1 MNANLNLGR
10 IWGIPIGLHFSWFLI
25 FGLVSW
31 SLAVGYFPEEY
42 PGLAAPVYWLLG
54 AVTSILFFASVLVH
68 ELAHAF
74 VALRNKLPVR
84 AINLFIFGGVA
95 ELTQEPRSAGAEFR
109 IAIAGPVASLGL
121 AALFGGLY
129 LLDQHIP
136 LLAAPSIW
144 LARINML
151 LALFNMIPGFP
162 LDGGRVLRAII
173 WWKTNNLRRAT
184 QAASISG
191 QVVAFGFIAVG
202 LFIAFNG
209 SFFNGLWLIFIGW
222 FLQNAAASS
231 LAHTTIHEALRGIT
245 AAQAMQREFPRVSGL
260 TPISQLV
267 EENILKGGQRSFL
280 VEEDGNVQGMLT
292 LSDIRTI
299 PERKWRF
306 TTTRQVMQP
315 FDRVI
320 KVEPATELLAALQ
333 MMDQAKVSQ
342 LPVVDDNQVMG
353 LLSRE
358 NIFSYLR
365 LRNELGA

>member
-1 MNANLNLGR
+1 MAATVKLGR

-42 PGLAAPVYWLLG
+42 PGLATPVYWILG

-144 LARINML
+144 LARINLL

-162 LDGGRVLRAII
+162 LLVSSR
-173 WWKTNNLRRAT
+173 
-184 QAASISG
+184 SG
-191 QVVAFGFIAVG
+191 C
-202 LFIAFNG
+202 L
-209 SFFNGLWLIFIGW
+209 
-222 FLQNAAASS
+222 
-231 LAHTTIHEALRGIT
+231 
-245 AAQAMQREFPRVSGL
+245 
-260 TPISQLV
+260 
-267 EENILKGGQRSFL
+267 
-280 VEEDGNVQGMLT
+280 
-292 LSDIRTI
+292 
-299 PERKWRF
+299 
-306 TTTRQVMQP
+306 
-315 FDRVI
+315 
-320 KVEPATELLAALQ
+320 
-333 MMDQAKVSQ
+333 
-342 LPVVDDNQVMG
+342 
-353 LLSRE
+353 
-358 NIFSYLR
+358 
-365 LRNELGA
+365 

>member
-1 MNANLNLGR
+1 
-10 IWGIPIGLHFSWFLI
+10 LI

-42 PGLAAPVYWLLG
+42 PGLATPVYWVLG

-95 ELTQEPRSAGAEFR
+95 ELTQEPRSAGVEFR

-121 AALFGGLY
+121 AAFFGGLY

-144 LARINML
+144 LARINLL

-162 LDGGRVLRAII
+162 LDGGRVLRAAM
-173 WWKTNNLRRAT
+173 WWKTNNLRKAT

-280 VEEDGNVQGMLT
+280 VDEDGNVQGMLT
-292 LSDIRTI
+292 LSDIRAI

-306 TTTRQVMQP
+306 TTIRQVMQP

-342 LPVVDDNQVMG
+342 LPVVDDNQVLG

-358 NIFSYLR
+358 NIFNYLR

>member
-42 PGLAAPVYWLLG
+42 PGLATPVYWILG

-144 LARINML
+144 LARINLL

-162 LDGGRVLRAII
+162 LDGGRVLRAAI
-173 WWKTNNLRRAT
+173 WWKTNNLRKAT
-184 QAASISG
+184 QAAGISG

-280 VEEDGNVQGMLT
+280 VDEDGNVQGMLT

-306 TTTRQVMQP
+306 TTIRQVMQP

-342 LPVVDDNQVMG
+342 LPVVDDNRVLG

-358 NIFSYLR
+358 NIFNYLR
-365 LRNELGA
+365 LRNELGT

>member
-1 MNANLNLGR
+1 MNASIKLGR

-25 FGLVSW
+25 FGLVTW

-42 PGLAAPVYWLLG
+42 PSLTTAAYWILG
-54 AVTSILFFASVLVH
+54 AATSILFFGSVLVH
-68 ELAHAF
+68 ELAHAL

-109 IAIAGPVASLGL
+109 IAIAGPLASLGL
-121 AALFGGLY
+121 AVLFGGLY

-144 LARINML
+144 LARINLL

-162 LDGGRVLRAII
+162 LDGGRILRAVI
-173 WWKTNNLRRAT
+173 WWKTDNLRKAT

-202 LFIAFNG
+202 IFIAFNG
-209 SFFNGLWLIFIGW
+209 NFFNGLWLIFIGW

-231 LAHTTIHEALRGIT
+231 LVQSNVQETLRGIT
-245 AAQAMQREFPRVSGL
+245 AAHAMQRELPRVSGL
-260 TPISQLV
+260 TPLSQLV
-267 EENILKGGQRSFL
+267 EEGVIQGGQRAFL
-280 VEEDGNVQGMLT
+280 VEEDGQVRGMLT
-292 LSDIRTI
+292 LSDIRAI

-306 TTTRQVMQP
+306 MTTQQAMQP
-315 FDRVI
+315 FDKLAKI
-320 KVEPATELLAALQ
+320 EPTTELLAALQ
-333 MMDQAKVSQ
+333 LMDEANVSQ
-342 LPVVDDNQVMG
+342 LPVVHDDQIFG
-353 LLSRE
+353 LLSRDG
-358 NIFSYLR
+358 IFNYLR
-365 LRNELGA
+365 LRSELGA